1 MAQQS
6 SYGAVSTSDE
16 NTPLVQENADSSS
29 LTKSRHEIGELI
41 ESKKAHVLILVLT
54 SIDIL
59 LVILQI
65 GASLLGLDD
74 SEEAEWILELFAHA
88 SLAIVSIFVVE
99 IFLKVYAFGFSYF
112 WSSNPH
118 GYLHLADAV
127 IIIISFLLEI
137 FLKGAEQELGSL
149 LIIFRLWRVIKLTG
163 TVAIETAEHQQ
174 EQLERLK
181 DEIKDLKQQ
190 LDESRAE
197 VARLRSNTADQ
208 V

>member
-6 SYGAVSTSDE
+6 SYGAIPSTDVDA
-16 NTPLVQENADSSS
+16 PLVPVDAESS
-29 LTKSRHEIGELI
+29 TFVKSRHEIGELL
-41 ESKKAHVLILVLT
+41 ESKKSHVLILILTVL
-54 SIDIL
+54 DLL
-59 LVILQI
+59 LVIFQI

-74 SEEAEWILELFAHA
+74 SEEAEWILEVFAHA
-88 SLAIVSIFVVE
+88 SLAIVSVFVVE
-99 IFLKVYAFGFSYF
+99 IFFKVYAFGFSYF

-118 GYLHLADAV
+118 GYLHLADAA
-127 IIIISFLLEI
+127 IIVISFLLEV

-149 LIIFRLWRVIKLTG
+149 LIIFRLWRLIKLTG

-174 EQLERLK
+174 EQLERLE
-181 DEIKDLKQQ
+181 DQIKELQQQ

-197 VARLRSNTADQ
+197 VAQLRAHTADQ